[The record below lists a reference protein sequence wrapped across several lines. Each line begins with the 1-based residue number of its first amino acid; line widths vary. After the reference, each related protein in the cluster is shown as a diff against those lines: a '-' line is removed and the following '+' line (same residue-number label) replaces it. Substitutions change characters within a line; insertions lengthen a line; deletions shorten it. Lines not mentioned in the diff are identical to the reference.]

1 MFLTQYDFLKLLTF
15 FRSVLRNATTKLL
28 IIKVC
33 VCVCVCVSV
42 REYCE
47 IQNKTYFIDTPNL
60 RSKLEAEWDK
70 GY

>member
-33 VCVCVCVSV
+33 VCVSV
-42 REYCE
+42 RECCE

-60 RSKLEAEWDK
+60 RSKLEAQ
-70 GY
+70 